1 MDARTT
7 PPTAPRQHWYVTEIL
22 ATRTRYL
29 RDWTI
34 VKRARF
40 NAAKRFER
48 KHDASTLAFAMAG
61 VVGIALPYYTQL
73 FGDNLAPHTKSVLE
87 FYGYVTGALS
97 LGLGLVE
104 QAKGYES
111 RSRRFD
117 ECGRRVNVVL
127 RKLRNNPALDE
138 VALDELVREYERAI
152 DICDVNHDA
161 IDHDIALAEED
172 REISRGT
179 VNARAAQRKLG
190 RLRRLESLGIYWLYG
205 LVLIGPTML
214 AVVIWLLFQT
224 GRA

>member
-1 MDARTT
+1 MDVR
-7 PPTAPRQHWYVTEIL
+7 
-22 ATRTRYL
+22 ATRSAAPQPQNWYAAELLSARARYL
-29 RDWTI
+29 RDWGI

-48 KHDASTLAFAMAG
+48 KHDASTLAFAVAG
-61 VVGIALPYYTQL
+61 VVGIVLPFYTQL
-73 FGDNLAPHTKSVLE
+73 FGDVLAPHTKHVFE

-138 VALDELVREYERAI
+138 LALEETVREYERAL

-161 IDHDIALAEED
+161 IDHDIAVAQEERD
-172 REISRGT
+172 ASRGS
-179 VNARAAQRKLG
+179 ADAERKLA
-190 RLRRLESLGIYWLYG
+190 RLRRAESLGIYWLYG
-205 LVLIGPTML
+205 LVLIGPTVL
-214 AVVIWLLFQT
+214 AIAIWWFRGST
-224 GRA
+224 GV